1 MIYRNDDVDELDGIG
16 IKTKERLNQVGIVF
30 VSDLMNLDD
39 ARIEFISSA
48 SGSSFKTD
56 KLKAFRIFASEA
68 LNEDAPLP
76 KDHSQEPNPY
86 ESMYGDQWKSIIDK
100 KALVGMVCV
109 TELIDHMFEET
120 KKMVGSDDYWVAHDA
135 LSVMTAKE
143 SVKYM
148 KQKHYYEHW
157 VKPECGLLDSHSST
171 DVQKWKDKPVGNNPK
186 YMPLDNNLN
195 NDLHASVLTHCIMT
209 QNLDDNDKKKFD
221 MSTPV
226 QGTDAYTRIWEH
238 HPPSKRIVEDINLTY
253 DSLRDILVT
262 KGALR
267 KGAESHKRMHDRK
280 FSHGGKQNH

>member
-1 MIYRNDDVDELDGIG
+1 
-16 IKTKERLNQVGIVF
+16 
-30 VSDLMNLDD
+30 
-39 ARIEFISSA
+39 
-48 SGSSFKTD
+48 
-56 KLKAFRIFASEA
+56 
-68 LNEDAPLP
+68 
-76 KDHSQEPNPY
+76 
-86 ESMYGDQWKSIIDK
+86 
-100 KALVGMVCV
+100 
-109 TELIDHMFEET
+109 
-120 KKMVGSDDYWVAHDA
+120 
-135 LSVMTAKE
+135 MTAKE

-209 QNLDDNDKKKFD
+209 QNLDDNDKMKFD

-226 QGTDAYTRIWEH
+226 QRIKAYTRIWEH
-238 HPPSKRIVEDINLTY
+238 HPPSKHIVEDINMTY
-253 DSLRDILVT
+253 GSLRDILVT

-280 FSHGGKQNH
+280 FSHGGKRKALTDEEQMEKDAKTFIHPDAKKSIAIYQQEAEKKVHKSN